1 MTIDGVR
8 KVDDARVLAALSHP
22 LRRRLMDVLKV
33 DGPATASAL
42 AAATGQAV
50 GNVSHHLKV
59 LRECNVIEEV
69 PELARDRRERWWR
82 LVSRGL
88 RWSTSDFRDD
98 PATEAVA
105 EAAQSMNLD
114 YHVSRVRAWYA
125 AGEEERAHWRDT
137 AFSGD
142 QWLRLT
148 PAELAELEAE
158 MLGVIE
164 RWRSREVP
172 DDGAERRPVY
182 VFAYGVPG
190 TPGQ

>member
-8 KVDDARVLAALSHP
+8 KVDDPRVLAALSQP

-33 DGPATASAL
+33 EGPATASVL
-42 AAATGQAV
+42 ATATDQAV

-59 LRECNVIEEV
+59 LRECGLIEEA
-69 PELARDRRERWWR
+69 PKLAKDRRERWWR

-88 RWSTSDFRDD
+88 RWSTSDFTDD

-105 EAAQSMNLD
+105 EAALSMNLD

-125 AGEEERAHWRDT
+125 AGDEERAHWGE
-137 AFSGD
+137 APFSGD

-148 PAELAELEAE
+148 PAELAELEADL
-158 MLGVIE
+158 LGVIE
-164 RWRSREVP
+164 RWRTREIP

-182 VFAYGVPG
+182 VFAHGVPG
-190 TPGQ
+190 RPGR

>member
-8 KVDDARVLAALSHP
+8 KVDDPRVLAALSHP

-33 DGPATASAL
+33 EGPGTASVL

-59 LRECNVIEEV
+59 LGECGLIEEA

-88 RWSTSDFRDD
+88 RWTTAEFRGD
-98 PATEAVA
+98 PAAEAVA

-114 YHVSRVRAWYA
+114 YHMSRARAWYA
-125 AGEEERAHWRDT
+125 AGDDEREHW
-137 AFSGD
+137 ANAPFSND

-148 PAELAELEAE
+148 PGELGELEAE
-158 MLGVIE
+158 VLALVE

-172 DDGAERRPVY
+172 DDGADRRPVY
-182 VFAYGVPG
+182 VFTYGVPG
-190 TPGQ
+190 RPGQ

>member
-8 KVDDARVLAALSHP
+8 QVSDPRVLAALSHP

-33 DGPATASAL
+33 DGPSTASAL

-59 LRECNVIEEV
+59 LGECHLIEKA

-88 RWSTSDFRDD
+88 RWTTDDFRDD

-125 AGEEERAHWRDT
+125 ADDEERAHWRNT
-137 AFSGD
+137 PFSSD

-148 PAELAELEAE
+148 PDELAELEAD
-158 MLGVIE
+158 LLALVD
-164 RWRSREVP
+164 RWRTREIP
-172 DDGAERRPVY
+172 DDGADRRPVY
-182 VFAYGVPG
+182 LFSYGVPG
-190 TPGQ
+190 RPGR